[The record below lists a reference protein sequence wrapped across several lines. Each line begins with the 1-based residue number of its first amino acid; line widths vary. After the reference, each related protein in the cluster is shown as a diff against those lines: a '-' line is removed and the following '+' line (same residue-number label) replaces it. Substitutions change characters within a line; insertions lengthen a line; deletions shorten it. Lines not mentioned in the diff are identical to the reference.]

1 MFEKNFST
9 IEQKS
14 DSIAESGEK
23 EKTYAEM
30 SEDERKEFKEGKERE
45 FANLKASF
53 ERYGAESADIKIE
66 EREGEL
72 KLIIKQEN
80 GEGLRGI
87 GYDGKKF
94 WMRLNQER
102 EIEEKGESVKNNV
115 SNEFQYNENTLA
127 SLESNFHGVKFEKI
141 SEGKVKVQID
151 PDHPAISITEFLGD
165 KEIQLRGEYNGWGDV
180 DPFEFNEETGKW
192 ESVLNWN
199 GGKKECK
206 IMIRDT
212 EERESKKVAKP
223 VKIKWNGKYGKG
235 ANQEMEIIL

>member
-1 MFEKNFST
+1 MFEKNFLAT
-9 IEQKS
+9 EQKP
-14 DSIAESGEK
+14 DSSAESGKK

-30 SEDERKEFKEGKERE
+30 QEDKKKEFKERKEQE
-45 FANLKASF
+45 LANLKASF
-53 ERYGAESADIKIE
+53 EKYGAESADIKIE

-72 KLIIKQEN
+72 KLIIEQEN

-102 EIEEKGESVKNNV
+102 EIEEKGESIKNDI
-115 SNEFQYNENTLA
+115 SNEFQYDENTLA
-127 SLESNFHGVKFEKI
+127 SLESNFQGVKFEKI

-151 PDHPAISITEFLGD
+151 SDHPAISITEFLGG
-165 KEIQLRGEYNGWGDV
+165 KEIQLRGEYNGWGDA
-180 DPFEFNEETGKW
+180 DPFEFNEKTGKW

-212 EERESKKVAKP
+212 EETEGEKVTKP
-223 VKIKWNGKYGKG
+223 IKIKWNGKYGKG
-235 ANQEMEIIL
+235 VNQEMEIIL